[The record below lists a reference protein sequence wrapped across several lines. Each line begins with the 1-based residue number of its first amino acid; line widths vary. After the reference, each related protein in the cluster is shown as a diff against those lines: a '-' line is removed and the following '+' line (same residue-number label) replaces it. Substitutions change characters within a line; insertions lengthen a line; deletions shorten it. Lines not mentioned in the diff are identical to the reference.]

1 MAFYSGPLLFNLL
14 ILIVPW
20 YYFARSAIARSN
32 FQLLQLSISDSIDF
46 GFEVTIS
53 LVHVLSQ
60 PTNRWMLSQVQVRAI
75 VDVYLSGACT
85 VNNH

>member
-32 FQLLQLSISDSIDF
+32 IVTNETTLRFEVETLLQECLVNLHWIIHVIMF
-46 GFEVTIS
+46 S
-53 LVHVLSQ
+53 LEKV
-60 PTNRWMLSQVQVRAI
+60 RWILG
-75 VDVYLSGACT
+75 VYLSGACT
-85 VNNH
+85 VS